1 MKKMSKVVT
10 IRIITA
16 LMLVSLTLVG
26 SDCEDFI
33 NQINQEPCTGGDIT
47 GTWTYIY
54 NSGTTLDI
62 CPGEVVSFP
71 NNSGGTATLTCPNQ
85 SAINRNYTV
94 SGQTLTYTDTSI
106 EYQVCF
112 DGSGNLV
119 LRGINTDRVLY
130 YSSSISETTDSQSGS
145 NGKNVS
151 NNNSSE
157 IEK

>member
-1 MKKMSKVVT
+1 MSKVVT

-54 NSGTTLDI
+54 HSGTTLDI

-130 YSSSISETTDSQSGS
+130 YSSSISETTNSQSGS

-157 IEK
+157 IKK